1 MAEVWSRLHHE
12 VGTPR
17 QRSGLILAFR
27 KTYKKNGGVECAELK
42 KKEVLRRGS
51 FSVQYS
57 GGRKTRYSELM
68 RNKDTD
74 VQFSALTTRA
84 GLYSNL
90 IEVISAKQRAK
101 KLALERNENGGDESS
116 SIE

>member
-1 MAEVWSRLHHE
+1 
-12 VGTPR
+12 
-17 QRSGLILAFR
+17 
-27 KTYKKNGGVECAELK
+27 
-42 KKEVLRRGS
+42 
-51 FSVQYS
+51 
-57 GGRKTRYSELM
+57 M